1 MALPTFTVDHPSQK
15 DGTGSNVA
23 MLIEEFTGLVEHQLT
38 RASKLSPMVNFRQV
52 RGTNTISKAAIG
64 SSGSDVRVAGASGI
78 GTPSNA
84 PVAGT
89 DATVLG
95 ATSGRVKAKNLLTLD
110 RLLFARDWI
119 PIEED
124 IQSMYETRVHYA
136 RTQGEKLGRDLDQS
150 LFIQAAKAALLT
162 TSAYGS
168 AITGAA
174 GFGVGNQ
181 YTFSTAGD
189 EVDPSKLYSA
199 IAAVLEKMTLQD
211 VDVFNSGL
219 VIALPPQQFF
229 ALNQSQY
236 IINGEYVTAQGNAT
250 RGYTFQAWGLPVIVS
265 NNIPQT
271 NITSH
276 FMGTDYV
283 GDFSK
288 VKGLIFSPD
297 RALLAGQSINLT
309 SSYTWEEIELA
320 YLLQSYL
327 MFNAKP
333 DRAEFAGVI
342 LAA

>member
-1 MALPTFTVDHPSQK
+1 MALSTFTVDHPSQK
-15 DGTGSNVA
+15 DGAGSNVA

-38 RASKLSPMVNFRQV
+38 RSSKLSPMVNFRQV
-52 RGTNTISKAAIG
+52 RGTNTISKIGIG

-95 ATSGRVKAKNLLTLD
+95 ATSGRVKAKNLLSLD

-119 PIEED
+119 PLEED
-124 IQSMYETRVHYA
+124 IQSAYDTRFHYA
-136 RTQGEKLGRDLDQS
+136 ETQGEKLGRDLDQS
-150 LFIQAAKAALLT
+150 LFIQAAKAGLLT
-162 TSAYGS
+162 VSAYGS

-181 YTFSTAGD
+181 YTFAAAGD
-189 EVDPSKLYSA
+189 ELDPSKLYAAISA
-199 IAAVLEKMTLQD
+199 ILESMAKQD
-211 VDVFNSGL
+211 VDVLASGL
-219 VIALPPQQFF
+219 VIALPPAQFF
-229 ALNQSQY
+229 ALQMSQY

-250 RGYTFQAWGLPVIVS
+250 QGYTFKAWGLPVIMS

-276 FMGTDYV
+276 IMGTDYI

-288 VKGLIFSPD
+288 VKGLIFSPK

-309 SSYTWEEIELA
+309 SNYTWEEVELA
-320 YLLQSYL
+320 FLLQSYL

-333 DRAEFAGVI
+333 DRAEFAGVL